1 MNEGN
6 GRQVAVVE
14 AGTGLLPVA
23 QLRQELAAINTPA
36 EALGVMDRAAR
47 TREAYRLMNH
57 SVEECNGIAE
67 VYLLATRKFGELV
80 KDIPRGA
87 PRGNANAA
95 KQTHT
100 DVGLISGTE
109 RQRNYARKVQ
119 EVAKEND
126 ILDYVRERTAE
137 HEQASITDLL
147 EWLEPGR
154 HGNLQGIY
162 EWYTPP
168 AIIEAAR
175 AVMGGIDLD
184 PASCAQAN
192 EIVQATEFYS
202 EETDGL
208 AQTWNGRVFLNP
220 PFAHPTVKHFADKLL
235 ESFGAGSVEQAVWL
249 SNACVDVGWWQDLA
263 QLGSV
268 CFHRGRIQFYGPDGK
283 LQPPT
288 LGQSIIYLGD
298 NDAAFKEAF
307 LPFGVVMV
315 AM

>member
-1 MNEGN
+1 MKEGN
-6 GRQVAVVE
+6 GRQVATGKAAALAPVV
-14 AGTGLLPVA
+14 A
-23 QLRQELAAINTPA
+23 LRQELAAINTPA

-57 SVEECNGIAE
+57 SVEECNQVAE
-67 VYLLATRKFGELV
+67 VYLLATRKFGEMA
-80 KDIPRGA
+80 KDIPAHR
-87 PRGNANAA
+87 PKANI
-95 KQTHT
+95 
-100 DVGLISGTE
+100 DVGLMEGTP
-109 RQRNYARKVQ
+109 RQRQYARKV
-119 EVAKEND
+119 EATAKESD
-126 ILDYVRERTAE
+126 ILDYVREVTSE
-137 HEQASITDLL
+137 HDQASIAGLL

-175 AVMGGIDLD
+175 AVMGEIDLD

-208 AQTWNGRVFLNP
+208 AQIWNGRVFLNP